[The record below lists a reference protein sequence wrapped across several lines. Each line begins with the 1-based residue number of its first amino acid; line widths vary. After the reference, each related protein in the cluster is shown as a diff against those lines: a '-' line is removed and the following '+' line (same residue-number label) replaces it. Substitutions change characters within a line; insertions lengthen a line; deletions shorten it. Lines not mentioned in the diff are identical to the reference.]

1 MDNRDEEEDRLDA
14 VTPSENDDW
23 TDDEEGDT
31 YSISSGLRDDLSEAN
46 AMDDDSSPFSDP
58 DTSDDMVAQGED
70 DAGQAPEKDWLVDS
84 GLAAA
89 IRPETAGA
97 EPAADDDL
105 EENTESLSSESLW
118 SDAEGE
124 PVSREEDI
132 DDEDYDDDDPDA
144 DEDFD
149 EDDFE
154 DEDPED
160 DQDLEDDEL
169 EDTPPENDEADPTDH
184 NTGLYGDQHG
194 DSGGAPDASRERPV
208 WPMLVALVAVV
219 LISVGGWGLFEER
232 AALQARIVELE
243 RSQSQASSVNAVDA
257 STLSALEADN
267 ASLKL
272 QLDGL
277 YRDYE
282 LAMMEIANLQDASET
297 AAQIAV
303 DVPEPTSTDTEEPAA
318 AAPDAATASDADQT
332 AGSWFVN
339 VGAYSVAQSAANLAE
354 TLNGGGFDTVVQQVS
369 TDEGSV
375 LLRVRVIGLEEK
387 SDAEQVAAEL
397 EASYGIGPVWVG
409 QTPTTP

>member
-1 MDNRDEEEDRLDA
+1 MDNRDDEEDRLEA
-14 VTPSENDDW
+14 VTPSDNDDW

-46 AMDDDSSPFSDP
+46 AMDDDLSRSSDP
-58 DTSDDMVAQGED
+58 DTSDDMVARDED
-70 DAGQAPEKDWLVDS
+70 DASEAPEKDWLVDS

-89 IRPETAGA
+89 IRPETAEA

-105 EENTESLSSESLW
+105 EENTESLRSASLW

-124 PVSREEDI
+124 PVGREEDI
-132 DDEDYDDDDPDA
+132 DDEDFDDEDSDA

-149 EDDFE
+149 EDDFD

-160 DQDLEDDEL
+160 DQGLEDDEL
-169 EDTPPENDEADPTDH
+169 EDTPPGSDETDLSDYT
-184 NTGLYGDQHG
+184 TGPYDDQGG
-194 DSGGAPDASRERPV
+194 DSVGAADASSERPV
-208 WPMLVALVAVV
+208 WPMLVGLIAVV

-243 RSQSQASSVNAVDA
+243 RSQSQVSSVNAVDA

-303 DVPEPTSTDTEEPAA
+303 DALEPTSTDTEEPAA
-318 AAPDAATASDADQT
+318 AAPDAATMSNADQA

-339 VGAYSVAQSAANLAE
+339 VGAYSVAQSAENLAE
-354 TLNGGGFDTVVQQVS
+354 TLNGGGFDTIVQEVS
-369 TDEGSV
+369 TDDGSV

-387 SDAEQVAAEL
+387 TDAQQVAAEL

>member
-1 MDNRDEEEDRLDA
+1 MRPVPRLRSLLFAPAVRPDFVERLGERGADA
-14 VTPSENDDW
+14 VVIDCEDATP
-23 TDDEEGDT
+23 
-31 YSISSGLRDDLSEAN
+31 AN
-46 AMDDDSSPFSDP
+46 AK
-58 DTSDDMVAQGED
+58 GEGR
-70 DAGQAPEKDWLVDS
+70 ANAARLAPV
-84 GLAAA
+84 LAAA
-89 IRPETAGA
+89 GVAVTVRVNA
-97 EPAADDDL
+97 EPTEWFADDVR
-105 EENTESLSSESLW
+105 EALS
-118 SDAEGE
+118 D
-124 PVSREEDI
+124 
-132 DDEDYDDDDPDA
+132 
-144 DEDFD
+144 
-149 EDDFE
+149 
-154 DEDPED
+154 
-160 DQDLEDDEL
+160 
-169 EDTPPENDEADPTDH
+169 
-184 NTGLYGDQHG
+184 
-194 DSGGAPDASRERPV
+194 
-208 WPMLVALVAVV
+208 ALVAVV

-303 DVPEPTSTDTEEPAA
+303 DVPEPTSTDTEELAA